1 MPGDSLERS
10 YWDTSHAHIVMERHR
25 ALLASPVFRRLRRR
39 WLSMFARRTPFT
51 SIDRWLAFSTPW
63 LDEHEDRRSQ
73 LEKDADI
80 LAARFAIP
88 TWHVIPSLFISGYR
102 PESGQTPLDLRYPRT
117 SVLISGPASNV
128 FDVLHRSAAGSD
140 VQVVWEP
147 FSASKGTSNGRCC
160 LAGAIDLPVE
170 MPMAEAVRIARRS
183 LRVIRCA
190 SKQVEESISEA
201 PHGTPRIST
210 SLVYH
215 GFDPDLLGKID
226 LAATQ
231 EGLPV
236 IQEPGPGPDQGVP
249 HQTPN
254 PLSYLM
260 TRISFSPDVRSAELV
275 RATRAALRAGRQ
287 VCRALGVDVGQR
299 VRPAP
304 LVRLTEALGLDGV
317 RLPDR
322 GLGDLVMD
330 QLEGFP
336 GESGRPTDEA
346 KKMMSMVKSRRNQ
359 VLDRFRKKGL
369 S

>member
-1 MPGDSLERS
+1 MEES
-10 YWDTSHAHIVMERHR
+10 YWDTSYAHIVMERHQ
-25 ALLASPVFRRLRRR
+25 ALLASPVFRKLRRR
-39 WLSMFARRTPFT
+39 WLSMFARHTPFT
-51 SIDRWLAFSTPW
+51 SVDQWLAFSTPW
-63 LDEHEDRRSQ
+63 LDEHQDRRIE
-73 LEKDADI
+73 LEEDADI

-102 PESGQTPLDLRYPRT
+102 PESSQAPLDLRYPRT

-128 FDVLHRSAAGSD
+128 FDTLRGSLAGSD
-140 VQVVWEP
+140 AQVIWQP
-147 FSASKGTSNGRCC
+147 FAATEGTLSGVGRVV
-160 LAGAIDLPVE
+160 GAVDLPIE
-170 MPMAEAVRIARRS
+170 MPTAEAAQLTRRS
-183 LRVIRCA
+183 LRVIRYA
-190 SKQVEESISEA
+190 GKQVEESFGEST
-201 PHGTPRIST
+201 GTPRIST

-215 GFDPDLLGKID
+215 GSDVGLLGKID

-236 IQEPGPGPDQGVP
+236 IQEPGPGPDHGVP

-254 PLSYLM
+254 PISYLM
-260 TRISFSPDVRSAELV
+260 TRISFSPDVRSADLV

-304 LVRLTEALGLDGV
+304 LVQLTEALGLDGV

-336 GESGRPTDEA
+336 GESGKPTDEA